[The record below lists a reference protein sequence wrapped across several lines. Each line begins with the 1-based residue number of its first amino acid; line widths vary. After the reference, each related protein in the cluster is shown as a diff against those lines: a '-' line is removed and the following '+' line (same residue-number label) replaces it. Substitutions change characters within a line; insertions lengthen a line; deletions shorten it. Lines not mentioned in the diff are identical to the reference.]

1 MTPDRMKRLRV
12 GVLFGGRSGEHE
24 VSLASAASVIR
35 GLDPDQYEAVP
46 IGITK
51 DGHWLVGEGAVK
63 MLPEVLKGGR
73 RVMLSADPTE
83 AALVPLD
90 RGAGAQRLDVIFPVM
105 HGTFGEDG
113 TIQGLLEL
121 AGLPYVGAGVLG
133 SAIGMDKDVS
143 KRLCQE
149 AGIPVVPW
157 ITVHRW
163 QWEKEPEAVR
173 AEIAGKFAYPVF
185 VKPATLGSSVGMSK
199 VHNAEELTPALN
211 AACEYGMKILVEQT
225 VTAREIEVS
234 VLGNHEPEASVPGE
248 IVPHREF
255 YDYTAKY
262 LEEGTRLI
270 IPADLKPSQVTK
282 IQSLAIKTFRTL
294 ELSGMARVD
303 FFLERRVESCICTM
317 LTASPASRR
326 SACIPNYGK
335 PLNFLKAP
343 AARSPASPVSCSQH
357 RFTGAKHFVI
367 AWRPTLQ
374 EVCRRAFLLIKFCCA
389 ATTKQGVLTAASD
402 DRANFTPG
410 TGDRKEREV
419 AHPGLYGRGCR
430 DCAGDRSLVD
440 VPLLPGEK
448 SRDRVFRCTRVR

>member
-1 MTPDRMKRLRV
+1 VTPDRMKRLRV

-51 DGHWLVGEGAVK
+51 DGHWLVGEGAFK

-73 RVMLSADPTE
+73 RVMLTADPTE

-113 TIQGLLEL
+113 TIQGMLEL
-121 AGLPYVGAGVLG
+121 AGLPFVGAGVLG

-163 QWEKEPEAVR
+163 HWEKEPEAVKTGI
-173 AEIAGKFAYPVF
+173 EGKFEYPVF

-199 VHNAEELTPALN
+199 VHNTEELAPALN
-211 AACEYGMKILVEQT
+211 LACEYGMKILVEKA
-225 VTAREIEVS
+225 VSAREIEVS
-234 VLGNHEPEASVPGE
+234 VLGNHEPQASVPGE

-262 LEEGTRLI
+262 LEDGTELI
-270 IPADLKPSQVTK
+270 IPAELKPAQVTK
-282 IQSLAIKTFRTL
+282 IQSLAIRTFRTL

-303 FFLERRVESCICTM
+303 FFLEKKGGKLYLNEANTIPGFTSISMYPKLWEATGISFRELIDRLIDLALEMHSEKTRTKYAIE
-317 LTASPASRR
+317 LPEGSGGALAS
-326 SACIPNYGK
+326 
-335 PLNFLKAP
+335 
-343 AARSPASPVSCSQH
+343 
-357 RFTGAKHFVI
+357 
-367 AWRPTLQ
+367 
-374 EVCRRAFLLIKFCCA
+374 
-389 ATTKQGVLTAASD
+389 
-402 DRANFTPG
+402 
-410 TGDRKEREV
+410 
-419 AHPGLYGRGCR
+419 
-430 DCAGDRSLVD
+430 
-440 VPLLPGEK
+440 
-448 SRDRVFRCTRVR
+448 